1 MMDIYYFQRRCVLSS
16 EHVERR
22 LTAILAAD
30 VAGYSRLM
38 GADEEGTLAQLKAF
52 RKTLVDLTIGK
63 HRGRIVK
70 TTGDGMLFEF
80 ASALDAARC
89 AVEVQ
94 RGIAGEN
101 SKVPLAKRIEFRIGI
116 HLGDIIIDDNDSFGD
131 GVNVAARLEWIA
143 EPGGVCISDDAHRQI
158 RGKID
163 IAFEDIGSQSLK
175 NIAEPMRAW
184 RVRIT
189 DEAASAIQSGSSPI
203 GQALVLPDK
212 PSKRRGMKILLVDD
226 HVLIRDALRGVLK
239 ELAGDATVLEASDCR
254 QAMRLIEAHP
264 DLHLILLDL
273 NLPDRDG
280 FEVLADLR
288 KRYATISLVVLSAL
302 HDRQNVIK
310 ALDLGALGFIPKSAP
325 RDVMVNAL
333 RLIFAGGMYIP
344 PEALGRLPTKER
356 YTGAG
361 HGVSPAE
368 LGFTERQM
376 EVLALM
382 MQGKSNKAISRILD
396 VAEPTVKHHVT
407 AILKA
412 LKVANRTEAVIAVGS
427 LGWEFP
433 QIAER

>member
-1 MMDIYYFQRRCVLSS
+1 MMDIYYFQPRCVLSS

-52 RKTLVDLTIGK
+52 RKTLVDPTIAK

-70 TTGDGMLFEF
+70 TTGDGMLVEF
-80 ASALDAARC
+80 ASAVDAARC

-101 SKVPLAKRIEFRIGI
+101 TKVPLAKRIEFRIGI
-116 HLGDIIIDDNDSFGD
+116 HLGDIIIDDNDIFGD
-131 GVNVAARLEWIA
+131 GVNVAARLEGIA
-143 EPGGVCISDDAHRQI
+143 EPGGVCISDDAQRQI
-158 RGKID
+158 RGKVD

-184 RVRIT
+184 RVRIA

-239 ELAGDATVLEASDCR
+239 ELAGDATVLEAADCR

-427 LGWEFP
+427 LGWELP